1 MFEEVEVGGRPLK
14 IPAMAPKLKGTP
26 GRTDWPGPELGSHN
40 REVLGGLL
48 GLDAARIDQLV
59 KDGVI

>member
-14 IPAMAPKLKGTP
+14 IPAVVPKLSRTP
-26 GRTDWPGPELGSHN
+26 GRTEWPGPALGAHN

-48 GLDAARIDQLV
+48 GLSDEEIEELTRAGIA
-59 KDGVI
+59 